1 MAGAMSL
8 YPALDIV
15 GLTDVGM
22 VRDCNEDAIAS
33 DVTMGFVVLADGMG
47 GYQAGEVASG
57 IAVLSI
63 AAELTEFI
71 LWQRSA
77 GIDKALASQQ
87 HAQLVREVVKTAN
100 SAIFNV
106 AQTQQHCAGMGTTLV
121 LGLFSQQKLLCGHIG
136 DSRLYR
142 LRNQNLAQLT
152 VDHSLLQE
160 QITAGIITAAQAK
173 EAINRNLVTR
183 ALGVAPEV
191 SVELNEFDVEAG
203 DIYLFCSDGL
213 TDLVEDE
220 VIQSTLNLSSN
231 LEYAAEI
238 LLQIANDNGGHDN
251 ISVVL
256 VRVRQSYQ
264 TQQSGHF
271 LSWFTS

>member
-1 MAGAMSL
+1 MSL

-33 DVTMGFVVLADGMG
+33 DVSMGFVVLADGMG

-63 AAELTEFI
+63 AAELSER
-71 LWQRSA
+71 LLQQRAAAQTLSA
-77 GIDKALASQQ
+77 TQQ
-87 HAQLVREVVKTAN
+87 GQCMRELVKTAN
-100 SAIFNV
+100 SAIYHT
-106 AQTQQHCAGMGTTLV
+106 AQHQPHCAGMGTTLL

-142 LRNQNLAQLT
+142 LRSQNLQQITL
-152 VDHSLLQE
+152 DHSLLQE
-160 QITAGIITAAQAK
+160 QIAAGMITAMQAK
-173 EAINRNLVTR
+173 DALNKNLVTR
-183 ALGVAPEV
+183 ALGIEPQ
-191 SVELNEFDVEAG
+191 VELELHEFDVELG

-213 TDLVEDE
+213 TDLVADD
-220 VIQSTLNLSSN
+220 VIQTTLNRLSSN
-231 LEYAAEI
+231 LELAAET
-238 LLQIANDNGGHDN
+238 LVQIANDHGGHDN

-256 VRVRQSYQ
+256 VRVKQFYQ
-264 TQQSGHF
+264 TQQPGHF
-271 LSWFTS
+271 FSWFTS

>member
-1 MAGAMSL
+1 MSL

-33 DVTMGFVVLADGMG
+33 DVAMGFVVLADGMG

-63 AAELTEFI
+63 AAELTECI
-71 LWQRSA
+71 LSQRSV
-77 GIDKALASQQ
+77 GIDNALASQQ
-87 HAQLVREVVKTAN
+87 QAQLVREAVKTAN
-100 SAIFNV
+100 SAIYNT
-106 AQTQQHCAGMGTTLV
+106 AQIQPHCAGMGTTLI

-142 LRNQNLAQLT
+142 LRSQNLQQLT

-160 QITAGIITAAQAK
+160 QIAAGIITAAQAK
-173 EAINRNLVTR
+173 AAINKNLVTR
-183 ALGVAPEV
+183 ALGIAPEV
-191 SVELNEFDVEAG
+191 SVELNEFAVEVG

-213 TDLVEDE
+213 TDLVEDTL
-220 VIQSTLNLSSN
+220 IQSTLNLSSN
-231 LEYAAEI
+231 LESAAEM
-238 LLQIANDNGGHDN
+238 LLQVANDNGGHDN

-256 VRVRQSYQ
+256 VRVRQSCQ
-264 TQQSGHF
+264 IQQSGHF
-271 LSWFTS
+271 LSWFTA

>member
-1 MAGAMSL
+1 MTGAMSL
-8 YPALDIV
+8 YPTLEIV

-33 DVTMGFVVLADGMG
+33 DVAMGFVVLADGMG
-47 GYQAGEVASG
+47 GHQAGEVASG

-77 GIDKALASQQ
+77 GIDKALATQQ
-87 HAQLVREVVKTAN
+87 HMQLMREVVKTAN
-100 SAIFNV
+100 SAIFHA
-106 AQTQQHCAGMGTTLV
+106 AQSQQHCAGMGTTLV

-142 LRNQNLAQLT
+142 LRNQNLQQMT

-160 QITAGIITAAQAK
+160 QIAAGIITATQAK
-173 EAINRNLVTR
+173 EAINKNLVTR

-191 SVELNEFDVEAG
+191 TLELNEFDVEIG
-203 DIYLFCSDGL
+203 DVYLFCSDGL

-220 VIQSTLNLSSN
+220 VMQSTLNLSSN
-231 LEYAAEI
+231 LESSAEM

-264 TQQSGHF
+264 VQQSGHF

>member
-1 MAGAMSL
+1 MSL
-8 YPALDIV
+8 FPVLEIV
-15 GLTDVGM
+15 ALTDIGK
-22 VRDCNEDAIAS
+22 VRERNEDAIAS
-33 DVTMGFVVLADGMG
+33 DVAMGFVVLADGMG

-57 IAVLSI
+57 IAALSI
-63 AAELTEFI
+63 AADLAEF
-71 LWQRSA
+71 LFEQRA
-77 GIDKALASQQ
+77 ADIDKILDWQQ
-87 HAQLVREVVKTAN
+87 QVQLMRAVVKTAN
-100 SAIFNV
+100 SAIYTT
-106 AQTQQHCAGMGTTLV
+106 AQTQPHCAGMGTTLV
-121 LGLFSQQKLLCGHIG
+121 LGLFHQQKLLCGHIG

-142 LRNQNLAQLT
+142 LRSQNLQQMT

-160 QITAGIITAAQAK
+160 QIAAGIISVAQAQ
-173 EAINRNLVTR
+173 EAINKNLVTR

-191 SVELNEFDVEAG
+191 TLELNEFDVEVS

-220 VIQSTLNLSSN
+220 VIQSTMNLSAD
-231 LEYAAEI
+231 LESAAEM
-238 LLQIANDNGGHDN
+238 LLQIANDNGGYDN